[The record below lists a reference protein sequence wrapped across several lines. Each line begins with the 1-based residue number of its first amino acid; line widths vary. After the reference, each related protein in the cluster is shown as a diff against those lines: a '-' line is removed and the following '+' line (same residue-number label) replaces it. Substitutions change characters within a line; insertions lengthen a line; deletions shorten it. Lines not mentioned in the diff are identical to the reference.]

1 VKSLQIIKQQQILG
15 KDFKVYG
22 TIENPLFLAKD
33 VGEWIDYSKTSEG
46 YYNVSKMLMTI
57 DEDEKVIITN
67 SNSGGNKL
75 YLTEDGLY
83 EVLMQ
88 SRKPIAKK
96 FKKEVKAVLK
106 QIRIT
111 GGYIKVNENMSDSE
125 IMARALQIS
134 QNTIGKKDEIIKA
147 KDIELEDK
155 KKFINQIAISENSLL
170 VREVAKIASKQEII
184 IGEKRLW
191 QKLRDWGLIF
201 KNTTEPKQE
210 GIDRGYFEVS
220 EGSKIA
226 KGKTFTY
233 HTTKVTGK
241 GQVYII
247 KKLLEESFLEEVACT
262 KQFVSNLI
270 TNEYNNMNFYIGDYY
285 EKK

>member
-1 VKSLQIIKQQQILG
+1 MKNLQVIKQQQILG
-15 KDFKVYG
+15 KNFKVYG
-22 TIENPLFLAKD
+22 TVENPLFLAKD
-33 VGEWIDYSKTSEG
+33 VAEWIDYSKTSEG
-46 YYNVSKMLMTI
+46 YYNVSKMLMSI
-57 DEDEKVIITN
+57 DEDEKVTITN

-88 SRKPIAKK
+88 SRKAIAKK
-96 FKKEVKAVLK
+96 FKKEVKTILR

-111 GGYIKVNENMSDSE
+111 GGYIPINENMSDFE

-134 QNTIGKKDEIIKA
+134 QNTIAKKNEIIIA

-155 KKFINQIAISENSLL
+155 NKFINQIAISENSLL
-170 VREVAKIASKQEII
+170 VREVAKIASKKGII

-191 QKLRDWGLIF
+191 QKLRDWKMIF

-210 GIDRGYFEVS
+210 FIDRGYFEIV
-220 EGSKIA
+220 EGYKTSKE
-226 KGKTFTY
+226 KTFIY

-247 KKLLEESFLEEVACT
+247 KKLIEESFLEETACT
-262 KQFVSNLI
+262 K
-270 TNEYNNMNFYIGDYY
+270 
-285 EKK
+285 

>member
-1 VKSLQIIKQQQILG
+1 MKSLQIIKQQQILG

-57 DEDEKVIITN
+57 DEDEKVTITN

-75 YLTEDGLY
+75 YLSEDGLY

-88 SRKPIAKK
+88 SRKQIAKK

-147 KDIELEDK
+147 KGIELEDK
-155 KKFINQIAISENSLL
+155 NKFINQIAISENSLL
-170 VREVAKIASKQEII
+170 VREVAKIASKQGII

-191 QKLRDWGLIF
+191 KKLRDWGLIL
-201 KNTTEPKQE
+201 KNTTEPKQD
-210 GIDRGYFEVS
+210 GIDRGHFEVN
-220 EGSKIA
+220 EGLKTS

-233 HTTKVTGK
+233 HTTRITGK

-247 KKLLEESFLEEVACT
+247 KKLLEETVMEEIACT
-262 KQFVSNLI
+262 K
-270 TNEYNNMNFYIGDYY
+270 
-285 EKK
+285 

>member
-1 VKSLQIIKQQQILG
+1 MKNLQVIKQQLILG

-22 TIENPLFLAKD
+22 TAENPLFLAKD
-33 VGEWIDYSKTSEG
+33 VAEWIDYSKTSEG
-46 YYNVSKMLMTI
+46 YYNVSKMLMSI
-57 DEDEKVIITN
+57 DEDEKVTITN

-88 SRKPIAKK
+88 SRKSIAKK
-96 FKKEVKAVLK
+96 FKKEVKAILR

-111 GGYIKVNENMSDSE
+111 GGYIKVNENMSDFE

-134 QNTIGKKDEIIKA
+134 QNTIEKKDEIIKA

-155 KKFINQIAISENSLL
+155 SKFINQISISENSLL
-170 VREVAKIASKQEII
+170 VREVAKIACKQGII

-191 QKLRDWGLIF
+191 QKLRNWKMIF
-201 KNTTEPKQE
+201 KNTTEPMQE
-210 GIDRGYFEVS
+210 FIERGYFEVV
-220 EGSKIA
+220 EGFKISKE
-226 KGKTFTY
+226 KTFTY

-247 KKLLEESFLEEVACT
+247 KKLLEESLLEEIACT
-262 KQFVSNLI
+262 KDRSIDTQI
-270 TNEYNNMNFYIGDYY
+270 II
-285 EKK
+285 